1 MTERASSTPDPPPP
15 LAMATSAEPK
25 LPPTIRQGVL
35 NLPGATF
42 ETQRTA
48 ERLLAEDRERHH
60 CFWGRVGFHN
70 HLSHQ

>member
-1 MTERASSTPDPPPP
+1 
-15 LAMATSAEPK
+15 MATLTVPK
-25 LPPTIRQGVL
+25 LPSTIQQGVL

-48 ERLLAEDRERHH
+48 EGLLAEDRERHH